1 MIAILFPR
9 FDHEAI
15 EERYA
20 SWQSQML
27 LRREEGIEF
36 TFYDA
41 QEPASVA
48 AGLVESD
55 HALVITDPLL
65 VPPKRLAMRLREL
78 LVRTPEVV
86 AALPVSN
93 EAGNPNQR
101 RTPPAPYLTLRELAK
116 VTSAMQSGSPSSERV
131 TWDRSDPGAFLC
143 RTAYLDGIDDPPF
156 RAIEGREVVISHND
170 YTHRWIVMRAEM
182 RNDLLPLI
190 PTDAKSL
197 IELGCGEAA
206 LGAAIKQRQKCRVV
220 GVELDPRAAAIA
232 RKRIDAVYNGDVQH
246 IVEILKEKFE
256 CIVGSEIIE
265 HVEDPWSLLAD
276 LRQIAAPGCKLI
288 LSIPNIANASVI
300 GDLLHGHFDYTYIGL
315 TCAGHLRF
323 FTRRSIEELLAIAG
337 WQTVTITPQH
347 APSAAGDALLR
358 QLASAKVEIAKEDLT
373 ASGYYVV
380 AQNR

>member
-55 HALVITDPLL
+55 H
-65 VPPKRLAMRLREL
+65 PKRLAMRLREL

-170 YTHRWIVMRAEM
+170 YAHRWIVMRAEM

-190 PTDAKSL
+190 PTDAKSI
-197 IELGCGEAA
+197 IELGCGEGA

-232 RKRIDAVYNGDVQH
+232 RKRIDAVYNGNVQH

-256 CIVGSEIIE
+256 CIVGSE
-265 HVEDPWSLLAD
+265 
-276 LRQIAAPGCKLI
+276 RRRAA
-288 LSIPNIANASVI
+288 S
-300 GDLLHGHFDYTYIGL
+300 
-315 TCAGHLRF
+315 
-323 FTRRSIEELLAIAG
+323 
-337 WQTVTITPQH
+337 
-347 APSAAGDALLR
+347 
-358 QLASAKVEIAKEDLT
+358 
-373 ASGYYVV
+373 
-380 AQNR
+380 